1 MDVKPLN
8 LWLAYPDDLLED
20 SVADACKALLSDEEL
35 ARAAKFKFDRNRRES
50 IATRALARTAL
61 SHAHPLPPREW
72 RYVLNAHG
80 KPSVDPEVA
89 SGSGV
94 TLNMSNAPGLVVC
107 LVADGAEVGP
117 EVGVDVEPLS
127 RAEQIMK
134 VAPEVFSAPERTQ
147 LEMLNGAE
155 KLDRAVSLWTLK
167 ESYIKARGMGLA
179 IPLDKFAFVF
189 GGAERVRLVVDESL
203 NDRAERWQFCL
214 LDHAGH
220 RIAVMAERRAGGEL
234 KVWEA
239 RPIPGST
246 VPISALTAE
255 WLPREGS

>member
-1 MDVKPLN
+1 MDLKPLN
-8 LWLAYPDDLLED
+8 LWLAYPDDLLDE
-20 SVADACKALLSDEEL
+20 SVAGACKALLSEEEL
-35 ARAAKFKFDRNRRES
+35 ARAARFKFDRNRRES
-50 IATRALARTAL
+50 IATRALARTGL

-80 KPSVDPEVA
+80 KPSVDPDLA
-89 SGSGV
+89 SGAAV
-94 TLNMSNAPGLVVC
+94 TFNMSNAHGLVVC
-107 LVADGAEVGP
+107 LVADGA

-134 VAPEVFSAPERTQ
+134 VAPEVFSPTERAQ

-189 GGAERVRLVVDESL
+189 GGAEGVRLVVDESL
-203 NDRAERWQFCL
+203 NDRTERWQFCL

-220 RIAVMAERRAGGEL
+220 RIAVMAEQRAGKEL
-234 KVWEA
+234 NVWGA
-239 RPIPGST
+239 HPIPGPAVRVSG
-246 VPISALTAE
+246 LFAE
-255 WLPREGS
+255 WFPRDSS

>member
-1 MDVKPLN
+1 MNVKPLN
-8 LWLAYPDDLLED
+8 LWLAYPDDLLDEG
-20 SVADACKALLSDEEL
+20 VADACRALLSEEEL
-35 ARAAKFKFDRNRRES
+35 ARAARFKFDRNRRES

-61 SHAHPLPPREW
+61 SHEHPLPPEAW

-80 KPSVDPEVA
+80 KPSIDPELA
-89 SGSGV
+89 SGSG
-94 TLNMSNAPGLVVC
+94 LSFNMSNALGMVVC
-107 LVADGAEVGP
+107 LVASGG

-127 RAEQIMK
+127 RAEQILR
-134 VAPEVFSAPERTQ
+134 VAPEVFSAAERAQ
-147 LEMLNGAE
+147 LELLHGAE

-189 GGAERVRLVVDESL
+189 GGAEQVRLEVDESL
-203 NDRAERWQFCL
+203 NDREDRWQFFL

-220 RIAVMAERRAGGEL
+220 RIAVMAERRAGYEL

-239 RPIPGST
+239 HPIPEPALR
-246 VPISALTAE
+246 VSALTAE
-255 WLPREGS
+255 WFPRQSS

>member
-8 LWLAYPDDLLED
+8 LWLAYPDDLLDEG
-20 SVADACKALLSDEEL
+20 VADACKALLSDEEL
-35 ARAAKFKFDRNRRES
+35 ARAARFKFDRNRRES

-61 SHAHPLPPREW
+61 SHYHPRPPREW
-72 RYVLNAHG
+72 RYLLNAHG
-80 KPSVDPEVA
+80 KPSADPEVA
-89 SGSGV
+89 SGSGI
-94 TLNMSNAPGLVVC
+94 TFNMSNAPGLVVC
-107 LVADGAEVGP
+107 LVADGA

-134 VAPEVFSAPERTQ
+134 VAPEVFSAAELAQ

-189 GGAERVRLVVDESL
+189 GGAERVRLVTDESL
-203 NDRAERWQFCL
+203 NDRAERWQFCV

-239 RPIPGST
+239 HPIPEPALR
-246 VPISALTAE
+246 VSALTAE
-255 WLPREGS
+255 WFPRPGS

>member
-8 LWLAYPDDLLED
+8 LWLAYPDDLLDEG
-20 SVADACKALLSDEEL
+20 VADACRALLSDEEL
-35 ARAAKFKFDRNRRES
+35 ARAARFKFDRNRRES

-61 SHAHPLPPREW
+61 SHFHPLPPEAW

-80 KPSVDPEVA
+80 KPSVDA
-89 SGSGV
+89 GLAGGGGV
-94 TLNMSNAPGLVVC
+94 TFNMSNAPGLVVC
-107 LVADGAEVGP
+107 LVADGAD
-117 EVGVDVEPLS
+117 VGVDVEPLS

-134 VAPEVFSAPERTQ
+134 VAPEVFSATERAQ
-147 LEMLNGAE
+147 LELLNGAE

-179 IPLDKFAFVF
+179 IPLDKFSFVF
-189 GGAERVRLVVDESL
+189 GGPEGVRLDLDESL

-220 RIAVMAERRAGGEL
+220 RIAVMAERRAGRDFR
-234 KVWEA
+234 VWEA
-239 RPIPGST
+239 HSIPEPAMRMSG
-246 VPISALTAE
+246 LTAE
-255 WLPREGS
+255 WFPRQS

>member
-8 LWLAYPDDLLED
+8 LWLAYPDDLLDEG
-20 SVADACKALLSDEEL
+20 VAVACKALLSEEEL
-35 ARAAKFKFDRNRRES
+35 ARAARFKFDRNRRES

-61 SHAHPLPPREW
+61 SHAHPLLPQKW
-72 RYVLNAHG
+72 RYVLNAQG
-80 KPSVDPEVA
+80 KPSVDPGLA
-89 SGSGV
+89 SGTGV
-94 TLNMSNAPGLVVC
+94 TFNMANAPGLVVC
-107 LVADGAEVGP
+107 LVADGA

-134 VAPEVFSAPERTQ
+134 VAPEVFSTAERAQ

-203 NDRAERWQFCL
+203 NDQADRWQFCL

-220 RIAVMAERRAGGEL
+220 RIAVMAERRAGKEL
-234 KVWEA
+234 NVWEA
-239 RPIPGST
+239 HPIPGPT
-246 VPISALTAE
+246 MRITALTAE
-255 WLPREGS
+255 WLQREGS

>member
-1 MDVKPLN
+1 MNVNPLN
-8 LWLAYPDDLLED
+8 LWLAYPDDLLDEG
-20 SVADACKALLSDEEL
+20 VADACRALLSDEEL
-35 ARAAKFKFDRNRRES
+35 AHAARFKFDRNRRES

-61 SHAHPLPPREW
+61 SHEHPLPPGAW

-80 KPSVDPEVA
+80 KPSIDPALA
-89 SGSGV
+89 SGSG
-94 TLNMSNAPGLVVC
+94 LSFNLSNALALVVC
-107 LVADGAEVGP
+107 LVANGA
-117 EVGVDVEPLS
+117 EVGVDVEALN
-127 RAEQIMK
+127 RAEQILK
-134 VAPEVFSAPERTQ
+134 LAPEVFSVAERAQ
-147 LEMLNGAE
+147 LELLNGAV

-189 GGAERVRLVVDESL
+189 GGAEQVRLEVDESL

-220 RIAVMAERRAGGEL
+220 RIAVMTERRAGNEL

-239 RPIPGST
+239 HPIPEPALR
-246 VPISALTAE
+246 VSAVTTE
-255 WLPREGS
+255 WFPRQSS